1 MKLAALFSGGKD
13 SLFSVYLAKQLGHE
27 IKCLITI
34 FPKSAESHLLH
45 HPNVKWTR
53 LQSES
58 MKIPQI
64 TMTSESDETNVEVKV
79 LEDMLIR
86 AKNDYGIEGIVHGGI
101 KSKFQKNNFETLCNK
116 LNLQIISPL
125 WSFDSKQYL
134 HDLISSKFIF
144 IITSVSSEGLDDS
157 WLGKQIGKN
166 EIDTLLTLSE
176 KFGFNLDFEGGE
188 AETFVVNCP
197 LFLNPIEIINEE
209 KIWDGYR
216 GRFEILDARLK
227 FNA

>member
-13 SLFSVYLAKQLGHE
+13 SLFSVYLAKCLGHE

-34 FPKSAESHLLH
+34 SPKSDESHLLH

-79 LEDMLIR
+79 LEDMLNR
-86 AKNDYGIEGIVHGGI
+86 AKNDYCIEGIVHGGI

-125 WSFDSKQYL
+125 WGFDSKQYL
-134 HDLISSKFIF
+134 NDLISSKFIF
-144 IITSVSSEGLDDS
+144 IITSVSSDGLDDS

-166 EIDTLLTLSE
+166 ELDTLLTLSE

-197 LFLNPIEIINEE
+197 LFLNPIEIVNEE

>member
-27 IKCLITI
+27 IKCLITV
-34 FPKSAESHLLH
+34 FPKSDESHLLH

-86 AKNDYGIEGIVHGGI
+86 AKNDYCIEGIVHGGI

-125 WSFDSKQYL
+125 WGFDSKQYL
-134 HDLISSKFIF
+134 NELILSKFIF

-166 EIDTLLTLSE
+166 EIDTLLTLSK

-197 LFLNPIEIINEE
+197 LFSNPIEIINDE

>member
-13 SLFSVYLAKQLGHE
+13 SLFSVYLAKRLGHE

-34 FPKSAESHLLH
+34 SPKSDESHLLH

-64 TMTSESDETNVEVKV
+64 TMTSESDETTVEVKV
-79 LEDMLIR
+79 LEEMLIR
-86 AKNDYGIEGIVHGGI
+86 AKNDYCIEGIVHGGI

-125 WSFDSKQYL
+125 WGFDSKQYL
-134 HDLISSKFIF
+134 NDLISSKFIF
-144 IITSVSSEGLDDS
+144 IITSVSSDGLDDS

-166 EIDTLLTLSE
+166 ELDTLLTLSE
-176 KFGFNLDFEGGE
+176 KFSFNLDFEGGE

-197 LFLNPIEIINEE
+197 LFLNPIEIINGE